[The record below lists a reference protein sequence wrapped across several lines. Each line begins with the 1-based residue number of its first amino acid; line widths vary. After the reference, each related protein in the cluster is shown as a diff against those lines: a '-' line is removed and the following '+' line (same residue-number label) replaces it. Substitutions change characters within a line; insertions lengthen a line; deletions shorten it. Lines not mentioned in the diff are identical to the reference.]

1 MQFDCTQVQ
10 PHLLKLSKN
19 FPADKNT
26 ALFGECKWRNESVDL
41 GVLETLVER
50 SKFFNFDKKHFYIF
64 SKSGFTKGCIDKAN
78 ELGNVS
84 LIAYD
89 DILKYNNEN

>member
-1 MQFDCTQVQ
+1 MIPNPKTRQQEEIDIIG
-10 PHLLKLSKN
+10 S
-19 FPADKNT
+19 ADKNT

-50 SKFFNFDKKHFYIF
+50 SKLFNFSKKHFYIF
-64 SKSGFTKGCIDKAN
+64 SKSGFTNGCIDKAN